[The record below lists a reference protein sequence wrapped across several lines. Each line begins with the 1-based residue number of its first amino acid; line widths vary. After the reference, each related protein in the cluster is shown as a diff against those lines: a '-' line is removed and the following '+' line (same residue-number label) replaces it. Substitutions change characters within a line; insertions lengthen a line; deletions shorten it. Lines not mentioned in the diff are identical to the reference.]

1 MASCKAITDPTSK
14 AAVYYENLLD
24 KGRET
29 LTLQKKKSTLPRL
42 SPARYCRA
50 GNTNSAQLGAAE
62 NQLLRELAGDDCQSK
77 TRSSS

>member
-1 MASCKAITDPTSK
+1 MGGREGDTDPT
-14 AAVYYENLLD
+14 E
-24 KGRET
+24 
-29 LTLQKKKSTLPRL
+29 KSTLPRL

-62 NQLLRELAGDDCQSK
+62 NQLLRELAGEDCQSK